1 MNHYIKSSIAI
12 LGIATLVACSGKEEK
27 STKVEMPLMQQEPVA
42 EVQTQPTPEIINYD
56 AVHGKVPFLSRTAS
70 GFHNANVAIDP
81 FINSALPNPTPA
93 EYAGPLFDLRHDY
106 PTALPAPID
115 FPWRKVTKNG
125 PITQANSLAYVE
137 ALKEYVSGDM
147 RRLIFDYENWQP
159 QKENWW
165 ESIWLGAER
174 EPIRG
179 MYVGS
184 GFPAGTLT
192 DQTLDLTTYVL
203 TMYDERAAKT
213 LGNIWGTDKQGAMNP
228 SFTKEGTQYA
238 EGSVI
243 VKFSFVTPCGADWL
257 PMVGAAS
264 WQLYT
269 TLNTSNGSGLSPS
282 SQCKSNGSNGNS
294 TTPVVTNVYFMQFDI
309 IVKDS
314 VAAPET
320 GWVFSTL
327 VYDKDAQG
335 KDAWDKMIPLGATWG
350 GNPDVINLE
359 PSALTPPVKVNTAL
373 TQNWINPA
381 SPLYATVTLGW
392 DGRLSGPNDGA
403 VVTPAWTSNH
413 FYKSGLA
420 SAGCFACHSSAQY
433 PMTSFLLPA
442 TSASPTPVDPPLSSD
457 SSAAA
462 LMLFDPG
469 STGWMRYFQSRPGD
483 VPMGPAAASGNQPI
497 ALDYDMVTA
506 FKAIPMWQ
514 AAVKAQQQQK

>member
-1 MNHYIKSSIAI
+1 MNHFIKCCITVLS
-12 LGIATLVACSGKEEK
+12 IATLAACSGKEDKKSQMEK
-27 STKVEMPLMQQEPVA
+27 PLKQEAPVA
-42 EVQTQPTPEIINYD
+42 QAKSNPQVINYD

-70 GFHNANVAIDP
+70 AFHKANVAIDP
-81 FINSALPNPTPA
+81 FINSALPNPTPS
-93 EYAGPLFDLRHDY
+93 EYVGPLFELRHDY
-106 PTALPAPID
+106 PKTLPPAIE
-115 FPWRKVTKNG
+115 FPWRKVTDNG

-137 ALKEYVSGDM
+137 ALKKYVAKDM
-147 RRLIFDYENWQP
+147 RRLIYNYQDWKP
-159 QKENWW
+159 QKEKWW

-213 LGNIWGTDKQGAMNP
+213 LGNIWGTNLQGAMNP
-228 SFTKEGTQYA
+228 TFSKEGTQYA

-243 VKFSFVTPCGADWL
+243 IKFSFVTPCGADWL

-269 TLNTSNGSGLSPS
+269 TLNTSNGSGLSKS
-282 SQCKSNGSNGNS
+282 SQCKNNGSNGNS
-294 TTPVVTNVYFMQFDI
+294 TTPVITNVYFMQFDI

-335 KDAWDKMIPLGATWG
+335 KDQWDKMIPLGATWG
-350 GNPDVINLE
+350 GNPDVINTD
-359 PSALTPPVKVNTAL
+359 PSALIPPVKVNPKL
-373 TQNWINPA
+373 TQNWVNPA
-381 SPLYATVTLGW
+381 SPRYATVTLGW

-403 VVTPAWTSNH
+403 VVTPAWTGNH
-413 FYKSGLA
+413 FYKPGLA
-420 SAGCFACHSSAQY
+420 SVGCFACHSSAQY
-433 PMTSFLLPA
+433 PMTSFLLP
-442 TSASPTPVDPPLSSD
+442 TTTASPHPVAPPLSSD

-462 LMLFDPG
+462 LMLFEPG
-469 STGWMRYFQSRPGD
+469 SKGWMRWFQSRPGD
-483 VPMGPAAASGNQPI
+483 VPMGPEVSPGKQPVS
-497 ALDYDMVTA
+497 LDYDMVTA

-514 AAVKAQQQQK
+514 AAVKAQQ